1 MFTQVCTCWP
11 LSLLYRSALRDIL
24 GWEAAERGMEWTA
37 GGAQS
42 ALVVGGGGGGG
53 EGGWTWPGCWPCPAG
68 RWLTCSR
75 RGWWR
80 GQSPAS
86 CCSADSCSCQSGTP
100 TQSWSSALIRL
111 STEKRKQCKGT
122 VQRDFGPPF
131 ISLFESVWATCQYF
145 RIWLWFC
152 WIIQVWVLK
161 KLTRQG
167 TEELCIVEFFID
179 SIGYDTPGRLKNLNI
194 FANS

>member
-111 STEKRKQCKGT
+111 STEKESNLKGPSNEIL
-122 VQRDFGPPF
+122 DLHLFHYLNLSGP
-131 ISLFESVWATCQYF
+131 LANTFEF
-145 RIWLWFC
+145 
-152 WIIQVWVLK
+152 
-161 KLTRQG
+161 
-167 TEELCIVEFFID
+167 
-179 SIGYDTPGRLKNLNI
+179 GYD
-194 FANS
+194 FAELFKFEF